1 MDKVVI
7 SSKYMPIF
15 DQQGYKSC
23 AATATITL
31 IHHLLEAEDVY
42 SVMYTYYAAR
52 KFEGTTDRDCGTRIK
67 SIMRAISTYGVL
79 SVAEWDNSLLIN
91 NFDNLYINAKHL
103 IGYTPTYIEHCN
115 INNIYTALSNNI
127 PFVFGA
133 SLYTSFDESVKN
145 DGIISC
151 PDTQIERCVGRHAML
166 GVGLTQ
172 IDNKWYVKVQ
182 NSRGVNWG
190 NNGYCYMPIQY
201 ITDINLITECWTI
214 LPPSVKIQLHLL

>member
-1 MDKVVI
+1 METVQI
-7 SSKYMPIF
+7 GSNYMPIF
-15 DQQGYKSC
+15 DQGTYKSC
-23 AATATITL
+23 AAVAVVSL
-31 IHHLLEAEDVY
+31 IHHLLKVESIY

-52 KFEGTTDRDCGTRIK
+52 KLEGTTDRDCGTSIK
-67 SIMRAISTYGVL
+67 SIMRAISAYGVL
-79 SVAEWDNSLLIN
+79 SVTEWGNSLLVN
-91 NFDNLYINAKHL
+91 NFDVLYNNAEQL
-103 IGYTPTYIEHCN
+103 IGYTPTYVEHCN

-151 PDTQIERCVGRHAML
+151 PVTQIERCVGRHAML

-190 NNGYCYMPIQY
+190 NSGYCYMPIQY